1 MFDAI
6 ANPKR
11 SGRSAGSVALSIA
24 MHCTVLGAALLLAW
38 LQAREVPA
46 RIVDVPLPPYR
57 PGRPVPEPSGHK
69 PTTPRADREKPR
81 PAVRPMLEPKE
92 VPQPAEPPPSSP
104 EAPPDDSKAEDP
116 ATAPGMGT
124 GPVVEGIPGGLDDGR
139 PGGGGPTLLSGPPEF
154 NDAMT
159 PPRMISGPDP
169 QYTREALEREIQG
182 TMVVK
187 CVVTTQGTVRNCRV
201 LKSLPFMDRAAIEAL
216 EKRRYTPAT
225 LRGQPI
231 EVDYTFGLQLKLPQ

>member
-1 MFDAI
+1 
-6 ANPKR
+6 
-11 SGRSAGSVALSIA
+11 
-24 MHCTVLGAALLLAW
+24 
-38 LQAREVPA
+38 
-46 RIVDVPLPPYR
+46 
-57 PGRPVPEPSGHK
+57 
-69 PTTPRADREKPR
+69 
-81 PAVRPMLEPKE
+81 
-92 VPQPAEPPPSSP
+92 
-104 EAPPDDSKAEDP
+104 
-116 ATAPGMGT
+116 
-124 GPVVEGIPGGLDDGR
+124 
-139 PGGGGPTLLSGPPEF
+139 
-154 NDAMT
+154 MT